1 MNVTQTLAIS
11 PEAIAEMLDRNDT
24 DPIRAALRHEH
35 AVDIAGLLGELPRE
49 SVAQVLLC
57 LPEAKQATI
66 FGYFDHE
73 TQVALASVLERAEM
87 ARIFGAMAHDER
99 ADLFAGLT
107 EEQRNAL
114 LPGLAQAEREDLRKL
129 ASYPAGTVGSVMTS
143 DYATLPPDLTTVQAM
158 ERLRHV
164 APDSETIYH
173 SYVLDDEGRL
183 IGTVS
188 LRDLIVAHDNATV
201 AEVMRRDPPFIR
213 AEDRREAAVE
223 LIRRYDLLAL
233 PVINGGDRL
242 AGIVTYDDA
251 MDVAREAEDVSF
263 VKTSAVGGL
272 GTSMLQASV
281 GLLYRKRVPWLV
293 ILVFGNVFSGAGI
306 AYFEDTITAYVALV
320 FFLPLLIDSSG
331 NAGSQS
337 ATMMVRALATGDL
350 RLGDWSRMLGRE
362 TLVAGALGL
371 TMALAVSGLG
381 IIRGGP
387 DIALVVSLTMVLVV
401 LLGSVI
407 GMSLPFLLSRF
418 RLDPAA
424 ASAPLVTSIADAA
437 GVVIYFAMASWLLD
451 VSAAA
456 A

>member
-143 DYATLPPDLTTVQAM
+143 DYATLSPDLTTVQAM

-164 APDSETIYH
+164 A
-173 SYVLDDEGRL
+173 
-183 IGTVS
+183 
-188 LRDLIVAHDNATV
+188 
-201 AEVMRRDPPFIR
+201 
-213 AEDRREAAVE
+213 AVP
-223 LIRRYDLLAL
+223 AQ
-233 PVINGGDRL
+233 PVP
-242 AGIVTYDDA
+242 AGPG
-251 MDVAREAEDVSF
+251 
-263 VKTSAVGGL
+263 GGL
-272 GTSMLQASV
+272 GAAGHLDRRCRGRSDLFRHGQLAAGRLGCCRLTD
-281 GLLYRKRVPWLV
+281 G
-293 ILVFGNVFSGAGI
+293 GSGAGR
-306 AYFEDTITAYVALV
+306 
-320 FFLPLLIDSSG
+320 PLQAPARSA
-331 NAGSQS
+331 AGC
-337 ATMMVRALATGDL
+337 
-350 RLGDWSRMLGRE
+350 
-362 TLVAGALGL
+362 
-371 TMALAVSGLG
+371 
-381 IIRGGP
+381 
-387 DIALVVSLTMVLVV
+387 
-401 LLGSVI
+401 
-407 GMSLPFLLSRF
+407 
-418 RLDPAA
+418 
-424 ASAPLVTSIADAA
+424 ASARFPC
-437 GVVIYFAMASWLLD
+437 
-451 VSAAA
+451 
-456 A
+456 